1 MNVKMEKK
9 MKCVLILLLCCH
21 VASPVKHSLKYFFT
35 ETPGAQSI
43 PEFVVVAFVDEVQ
56 IGDSNSVR
64 EAKPKKDW
72 IKFFEDHPQDLEWYR
87 FQSNEIHH
95 FFKATIETLRQR
107 LNQTEGVH
115 IFQLMYGCEWDDE
128 TKELGGYY
136 QYGYDGEDFISLDLP
151 TTHWT
156 AAKQQAVITK
166 QKWDTNGFAISEK
179 NYVSTICPDWLK
191 KYVSYGSSSLM
202 RTVLPSVSLL
212 QKTSSSPVTCHATGF
227 HPNKAEMVWKK
238 AGMELHEG
246 VDKGEIITN
255 NDGTFQMS
263 VHLDV
268 SSIKPEDWKK
278 YDCVFQL
285 SGMNEDIVTKLDK
298 SKIKTNEKSY
308 LIMII
313 AIVVVVVV
321 LGAVIGFIV
330 YKKKTSKCSQ
340 PPMKDPAV
348 VKPLNP
354 PTNA

>member
-1 MNVKMEKK
+1 MVT
-9 MKCVLILLLCCH
+9 MKVFIFFLLLGIQGAAA
-21 VASPVKHSLKYFFT
+21 VTHSLKYFYTGSSQVSNF
-35 ETPGAQSI
+35 
-43 PEFVVVAFVDEVQ
+43 PEFVALGMVDDVQ
-56 IGDSNSVR
+56 IDYFDSNTQKKV
-64 EAKPKKDW
+64 PKQDW
-72 IKFFEDHPQDLEWYR
+72 MNDAVDPQYWER
-87 FQSNEIHH
+87 GTASRMSKQQV
-95 FFKATIETLRQR
+95 FKANIEIAKQR
-107 LNQTEGVH
+107 FNQTGGVH

-136 QYGYDGEDFISLDLP
+136 QFGYDGEDFISLDLP

-166 QKWDTNGFAISEK
+166 QKWDTNGFAVSEK

-202 RTVLPSVSLL
+202 RTERPSVSLL
-212 QKTSSSPVTCHATGF
+212 QKSSSSPVTCHATGF
-227 HPNKAEMVWKK
+227 HPNRAEMVWKK
-238 AGMELHEG
+238 DGMELHEG

-285 SGMNEDIVTKLDK
+285 SGMNEDIVTKLNK
-298 SKIKTNEKSY
+298 SDIKTNEKSY

-321 LGAVIGFIV
+321 LAAVIGIIV
-330 YKKKTSKCSQ
+330 YKKKTSRCSQ
-340 PPMKDPAV
+340 PPMKEPEV